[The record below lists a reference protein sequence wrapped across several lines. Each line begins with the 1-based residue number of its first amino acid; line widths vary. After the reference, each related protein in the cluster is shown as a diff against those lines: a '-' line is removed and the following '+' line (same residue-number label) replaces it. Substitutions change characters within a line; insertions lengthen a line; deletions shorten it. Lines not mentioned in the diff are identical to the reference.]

1 MGPIAPGGL
10 GLLGSHSRRILL
22 KCDSNIATFI
32 HSHGN
37 TLYAER
43 KAMEKRNW
51 FSTSGLTSPLQVI
64 DGTPMDAML
73 PDMETEDASV
83 VIVTPTIAETESDE
97 E

>member
-1 MGPIAPGGL
+1 
-10 GLLGSHSRRILL
+10 
-22 KCDSNIATFI
+22 
-32 HSHGN
+32 
-37 TLYAER
+37 
-43 KAMEKRNW
+43 MEKRNW